1 VGNST
6 VVVDNTADYSIVG
19 EDNSPVESNTVVD
32 SSTANSIVNGQDMK
46 RKYTEDPADSPRRA
60 SEVTCSN
67 TCMGCSSN
75 LSPT

>member
-19 EDNSPVESNTVVD
+19 EDNSPVESNTAAD
-32 SSTANSIVNGQDMK
+32 NSTANSIVNGQDMK
-46 RKYTEDPADSPRRA
+46 RKCTEDLVDSPSRA
-60 SEVTCSN
+60 SEVACSN
-67 TCMGCSSN
+67 ICMGCNSN